1 MTVAGYRVAA
11 ARLQGGGG
19 RALVLLLDPGGVDLV
34 IGVNQLRLVLPYD
47 SARAAVEEQLARR
60 EVQRLARLRSQ
71 PEPTPVSATGISL
84 TCGSIN
90 RHPVR

>member
-1 MTVAGYRVAA
+1 M
-11 ARLQGGGG
+11 

-60 EVQRLARLRSQ
+60 EVQRLARLRPQ
-71 PEPTPVSATGISL
+71 PKPTAVSTTDGISL
-84 TCGSIN
+84 ACDNMN
-90 RHPVR
+90 RQPMR